1 VPYHIELHE
10 QNVVPFLEDTGRV
23 SPAVRQA
30 IERHLAEDLGQ
41 HGDHYCL
48 SEEYRV
54 AGTAYLRY
62 DLLLLDP
69 DTDRLRSFR
78 FYVSDGAAQ
87 FGVLKVLL
95 VEETTPAAG
104 TD

>member
-1 VPYHIELHE
+1 MPYHIELHE
-10 QNVVPFLEDTGRV
+10 QHVVPFLEDTGRV

-48 SEEYRV
+48 SEEYRTT
-54 AGTAYLRY
+54 GTPYFRY
-62 DLLLLDP
+62 DFVLLDP
-69 DTDRLRSFR
+69 DSGRLRSFR

-87 FGVLKVLL
+87 FGVLRVLL
-95 VEETTPAAG
+95 VEETTPPAEAS
-104 TD
+104 